1 MTQGQLTLIEML
13 IDSHHSAAVKNINSV
28 STATLLNAHHGSSN
42 AIQSIAAALL
52 TTGSAHAP
60 LTETRRAINNFRM
73 SGVPVKHNVRGKGRF
88 LGLGNSFYKES
99 IDPSFQET
107 YNELV
112 EYMTFF
118 QIPNFLREYQD
129 ICSGLANKQLF
140 PNAAG
145 ITAAVCIAINADP
158 LSEVSYF
165 LQGRIQGW
173 THLLSRA

>member
-1 MTQGQLTLIEML
+1 MTLIEML

-28 STATLLNAHHGSSN
+28 SAATLLNAHHGSSN

-52 TTGSAHAP
+52 TTGAAHAP
-60 LTETRRAINNFRM
+60 LTATRRALDNFRT
-73 SGVPVKHNVRGKGRF
+73 SGVPVEHNIRGKGRF

-107 YNELV
+107 YDELV
-112 EYMTFF
+112 EYMHFY
-118 QIPNFLREYQD
+118 QIPNFLREYSEK
-129 ICSGLANKQLF
+129 CSELAGMKLF

-145 ITAAVCIAINADP
+145 ITGAVCIAINADP

-173 THLLSRA
+173 THLLSKA